1 MDTVAFIGISSTKSG
16 YFVDTVE
23 FIGMP
28 STKSGCFVDMVEF
41 IGMPSTKYPLFGDE
55 SQDLGLPAGDED
67 RISTMASATDCDAPE
82 PPSSWRIS
90 A

>member
-16 YFVDTVE
+16 YFVDTVA
-23 FIGMP
+23 FIGIS
-28 STKSGCFVDMVEF
+28 STKSGYFV
-41 IGMPSTKYPLFGDE
+41 DE
-55 SQDLGLPAGDED
+55 SQDLGLLVWD
-67 RISTMASATDCDAPE
+67 RMSTMASATDCDAPV

>member
-1 MDTVAFIGISSTKSG
+1 M
-16 YFVDTVE
+16 DTVE

-41 IGMPSTKYPLFGDE
+41 IGMPSTKYPLFVDE
-55 SQDLGLPAGDED
+55 SQDLGLLVWD
-67 RISTMASATDCDAPE
+67 RMSTMASATDCDAPV